1 MMLLLDLGNSRL
13 KWALAAQH
21 PGPWLAQ
28 GALGWDAD
36 LPAQLQLAWAQ
47 YPSVHAVVAASVVDA
62 ARESLV
68 AAAVAVKF
76 AGAPRWVRTPA
87 SACGVRNA
95 YAEPQRL
102 GVDRFLAMLA
112 AHAAGYAPCVLAGA
126 GTALTLDALT
136 ADGQHL
142 GGLIAPGAQ
151 LMQRSLGVAT
161 VHARADHAGDIV
173 DVARNTADAVTSGC
187 WHAVAALVERFVQRM
202 TPALG
207 GAPTLVLGGGD
218 AAQLLPLLTLPAHVM
233 TDGVLHGLAHW
244 AMTVEMAAPATGP
257 AGADQR
263 AGRP

>member
-47 YPSVHAVVAASVVDA
+47 HPPVQAVVAASVVDA

-68 AAAVAVKF
+68 AAAVAGKF
-76 AGAPRWVRTPA
+76 GAAPRWVRTPT

-95 YAEPQRL
+95 YGEPQRL

-136 ADGQHL
+136 VDGQHL
-142 GGLIAPGAQ
+142 GGLIAPGVQ

-161 VHARADHAGDIV
+161 VHARTEQAGDIV

-187 WHAVAALVERFVQRM
+187 WHAAAALIERFVERM
-202 TPALG
+202 GPALG
-207 GAPTLVLGGGD
+207 GAPTLLLGGGD
-218 AAQLLPLLTLPAHVM
+218 AARLLPLLRLPAHVM
-233 TDGVLHGLAHW
+233 PDGVLHGLARW
-244 AMTVEMAAPATGP
+244 AMANEMAAPATG
-257 AGADQR
+257 ADGADQR
-263 AGRP
+263 TGRP